1 MKKQSLYGKTL
12 LVRISVLAMA
22 VIAALWRQ
30 EKTESMGIVYASET
44 EDVQISDKTQN
55 TELLETMD
63 FTDVD
68 RMMEELFP
76 QETMGFAD
84 AVRQIMLGNTDAGRE
99 AMKEMLWERMLG
111 AWEVNRKS
119 ILYLIL

>member
-1 MKKQSLYGKTL
+1 MKKQSLYGKIL

-22 VIAALWRQ
+22 VIAALWWQ

-84 AVRQIMLGNTDAGRE
+84 ASDRLCWEIQMLA
-99 AMKEMLWERMLG
+99 ERL
-111 AWEVNRKS
+111 
-119 ILYLIL
+119 